1 MDIRP
6 IKTEEDY
13 WWALAEVEPY
23 FDCVPDEGTPEAD
36 RFDVL
41 TELISAYEARH
52 HPIEPLSP
60 IELIE
65 AYMEEAGLRQSDL
78 AAVLGSESRASE
90 VLNLKR
96 PLTLSAI
103 QRIHRD
109 WRLPASVLIQPY
121 HLDVEVAHK
130 RSDAGQNALVGA

>member
-6 IKTEEDY
+6 IRTEDDY
-13 WWALAEVEPY
+13 RWALAEIEPY
-23 FDCVPDEGTPEAD
+23 FDHVPDEGTPDAD
-36 RFDVL
+36 RFEVL
-41 TELISAYEARH
+41 TELISAYEAKH
-52 HPIEPLSP
+52 YPIEPLSP
-60 IELIE
+60 VEFIE

-78 AAVLGSESRASE
+78 ATVLGSASRASE
-90 VLNLKR
+90 FLNLKR

-121 HLDVEVAHK
+121 HLEGDIALEL
-130 RSDAGQNALVGA
+130 SDAGQGAPA

>member
-6 IKTEEDY
+6 IRTEEDY
-13 WWALAEVEPY
+13 GWALTEVERY
-23 FDCVPDEGTPEAD
+23 FDHVPDAATPEAD

-41 TELISAYEARH
+41 IELISAYEARH

-60 IELIE
+60 VEFIET
-65 AYMEEAGLRQSDL
+65 YMEEAGLRQSDL
-78 AAVLGSESRASE
+78 ATVLGSASRASE
-90 VLNLKR
+90 FLNLKR

-103 QRIHRD
+103 QRLHRD

-121 HLDVEVAHK
+121 HLEGDAAPE
-130 RSDAGQNALVGA
+130 RSDASQSASA

>member
-6 IKTEEDY
+6 IRTEEDY
-13 WWALAEVEPY
+13 SWALEEIESY
-23 FDCVPDEGTPEAD
+23 FDNAPTAGTPEAD

-60 IELIE
+60 VEFIET
-65 AYMEEAGLRQSDL
+65 YMEEAGLRQSDL
-78 AAVLGSESRASE
+78 AGVLGSASRASE
-90 VLNLKR
+90 FLNLKR

-103 QRIHRD
+103 QRIHRE

-121 HLDVEVAHK
+121 HLASDGVRD
-130 RSDAGQNALVGA
+130 RSGASQTAPK

>member
-13 WWALAEVEPY
+13 RWALGEIESY
-23 FDCVPDEGTPEAD
+23 FDHVPDEGAPEAD
-36 RFDVL
+36 RFEVL

-52 HPIEPLSP
+52 YPIEPLSP
-60 IELIE
+60 VEFIE

-78 AAVLGSESRASE
+78 AAVLGSASRASE
-90 VLNLKR
+90 FMNLKR
-96 PLTLSAI
+96 PLTLGAI

-109 WRLPASVLIQPY
+109 WQLPANVLIQPY
-121 HLDVEVAHK
+121 HLED
-130 RSDAGQNALVGA
+130 DAAQARRG

>member
-6 IKTEEDY
+6 IKKEADY
-13 WWALAEVEPY
+13 RWALEEVEPY
-23 FDCVPDEGTPEAD
+23 FDHVPEDGTPEAD

-41 TELISAYEARH
+41 IELISAYEAKH
-52 HPIEPLSP
+52 HPVEPLSP
-60 IELIE
+60 VEFIE

-78 AAVLGSESRASE
+78 AAVLGSASRASE
-90 VLNLKR
+90 ILNLKR

-103 QRIHRD
+103 QRLHRD

-121 HLDVEVAHK
+121 HLEGDVPLD
-130 RSDAGQNALVGA
+130 RSEADQDAAA

>member
-6 IKTEEDY
+6 IRTDQDY
-13 WWALAEVEPY
+13 RWALTEVEPY
-23 FDCVPDEGTPEAD
+23 FDHVPDEGSPEAD

-41 TELISAYEARH
+41 TELISAYEAKN

-60 IELIE
+60 VEFI
-65 AYMEEAGLRQSDL
+65 ATYMEEAGLRQSDF

-90 VLNLKR
+90 FLNLKR
-96 PLTLSAI
+96 PLTLRAI
-103 QRIHRD
+103 QRIHRE

-121 HLDVEVAHK
+121 HLDDDVAGDQLVE
-130 RSDAGQNALVGA
+130 GQNVPA